1 MPTDKWGWRGMRIT
15 VEHSFSTIRV
25 YTGVQ
30 AGDHRGNWRDEY
42 QITVCAY
49 FIYTHLS
56 FHEYIG
62 SSKLVSYRHMPLQ
75 KSQPIAK
82 SWSHAHSFYMR
93 SLQVGPGKY
102 LLGRLGTEDLT
113 RPHWI
118 YPRDTDLSKENGGGV
133 GEVQNS
139 GE

>member
-1 MPTDKWGWRGMRIT
+1 MLCSNDIADRLTWNILQKMPTDKWGWRGMRIT

-62 SSKLVSYRHMPLQ
+62 SSK
-75 KSQPIAK
+75 
-82 SWSHAHSFYMR
+82 
-93 SLQVGPGKY
+93 
-102 LLGRLGTEDLT
+102 
-113 RPHWI
+113 
-118 YPRDTDLSKENGGGV
+118 
-133 GEVQNS
+133 
-139 GE
+139 